1 MDGGRPE
8 LVGERPRRAPATIQE
23 FDPGWR
29 SQKAAMSLLQN
40 SSSTQT
46 EEANPLRDE
55 FAQEAL
61 QHLDSMY
68 GAAMRLTRSEADAD
82 DLVQDAFLKAY
93 RFYDHFEPGTN
104 LRAWL
109 LRILTN
115 TFINKYRRTT
125 RERKVLDGQEAEPV
139 GDGVMSRA
147 SMRALQDPDG
157 DAMRAL
163 VTGEIQKA
171 LDELPDEYRLMI
183 VLADVEELSYK
194 EIADIVGCPI
204 GTVMSR
210 LHRARKQMQA
220 KLVDTAVD
228 MGIIDPREVESDEP
242 VSLSAYRKTR
252 EVAG

>member
-1 MDGGRPE
+1 MALSFEDD
-8 LVGERPRRAPATIQE
+8 A
-23 FDPGWR
+23 
-29 SQKAAMSLLQN
+29 
-40 SSSTQT
+40 
-46 EEANPLRDE
+46 ANPLRDE
-55 FAQEAL
+55 FAREAL
-61 QHLDSMY
+61 QYLDTLY
-68 GAAMRLTRSEADAD
+68 GAALRLTRSPSDAD

-125 RERKVLDGQEAEPV
+125 RERKVLDGEESEPV

-147 SMRALQDPDG
+147 AMRALTDPVG
-157 DAMRAL
+157 DAMRPL
-163 VTGEIQKA
+163 IGQEIQKA
-171 LDELPDEYRLMI
+171 LDELSDEHRLMI

-210 LHRARKQMQA
+210 LHRARKQMQG
-220 KLVDTAVD
+220 KLVEQAIQ
-228 MGIIDPREVESDEP
+228 MGIIDESRTSTAADGEP
-242 VSLSAYRKTR
+242 VSLAAYRKAR
-252 EVAG
+252 EVVG